1 MEFSPQN
8 TVKTNHQLE
17 ENTSKINKQKI
28 REKKMMKKKMMKIA
42 SCVVIGNT
50 GTGKST
56 LGNAMTNRKQ
66 FTTSGKCKSETKE
79 TSEAYGFFGNQ
90 AVHVIDTPGFQDS
103 SGNDQE
109 HLNEMTAFIR
119 ENEGVQ
125 AFVLVFNFV
134 HPRIDRTIVN
144 LIEMVNSMY
153 KGKKVFEHVAVV
165 WTHYFEYLSQDVKNT
180 TNDKREEFKEH
191 VREITHSE
199 VTEEELECIPHYF
212 VDCDETKSLNT
223 ETQESLRELISWIGD
238 LPRMVDN
245 VGIIQDV
252 DVEIRSEEKEEGSR
266 FVFQE
271 QHLNV
276 VTRHFIKQQRMR
288 QLWYSGR
295 ETYTEWEDIAGSE
308 FYEEEVMEAEPI
320 GRPMIETRKRT
331 VKDGQVVKNA
341 HKVTHTFHSANY
353 HGDLYTKYKELVE
366 ECEHQPMTDGT
377 IVDGEWR
384 VVSER
389 KYDVYSRHV
398 IRDTMRE
405 LEMLNK

>member
-1 MEFSPQN
+1 MHGDRIRVF
-8 TVKTNHQLE
+8 KLL
-17 ENTSKINKQKI
+17 KQGEI
-28 REKKMMKKKMMKIA
+28 
-42 SCVVIGNT
+42 
-50 GTGKST
+50 
-56 LGNAMTNRKQ
+56 
-66 FTTSGKCKSETKE
+66 
-79 TSEAYGFFGNQ
+79 
-90 AVHVIDTPGFQDS
+90 
-103 SGNDQE
+103 
-109 HLNEMTAFIR
+109 
-119 ENEGVQ
+119 
-125 AFVLVFNFV
+125 VLRGPV
-134 HPRIDRTIVN
+134 DRTIHN

-276 VTRHFIKQQRMR
+276 VTRHFIKQQRIKLINIYIR
-288 QLWYSGR
+288 IRSYKTIW
-295 ETYTEWEDIAGSE
+295 
-308 FYEEEVMEAEPI
+308 
-320 GRPMIETRKRT
+320 RKLESAIFNDT
-331 VKDGQVVKNA
+331 
-341 HKVTHTFHSANY
+341 KV
-353 HGDLYTKYKELVE
+353 
-366 ECEHQPMTDGT
+366 
-377 IVDGEWR
+377 
-384 VVSER
+384 
-389 KYDVYSRHV
+389 
-398 IRDTMRE
+398 
-405 LEMLNK
+405 